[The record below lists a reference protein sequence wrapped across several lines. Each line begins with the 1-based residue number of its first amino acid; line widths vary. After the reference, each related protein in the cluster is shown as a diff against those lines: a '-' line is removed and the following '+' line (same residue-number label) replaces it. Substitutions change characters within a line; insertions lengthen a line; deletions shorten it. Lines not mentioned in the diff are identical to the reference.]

1 MQVSRATWLFL
12 PALAL
17 GGCPM
22 YPDGCSSDFD
32 CGPGYVC
39 DYPSAACVAASPAPG
54 PSSDLQRCSTTSDC
68 DPGLVC
74 DRYARCVT
82 PAATGGAPSSGGK
95 GGVSRAGGPG
105 QTSGSGG
112 AAGESG
118 AAGQP

>member
-39 DYPSAACVAASPAPG
+39 DYPSAQCVTAYPATNPAPG
-54 PSSDLQRCSTTSDC
+54 LQRCSTTSDC
-68 DPGLVC
+68 DSGLVC
-74 DRYARCVT
+74 DRFARCV
-82 PAATGGAPSSGGK
+82 APDASGGTTSGAGN

-105 QTSGSGG
+105 QTSG

>member
-1 MQVSRATWLFL
+1 MQVFRATWLFL

-22 YPDGCSSDFD
+22 YPDGCGSDFD

-39 DYPSAACVAASPAPG
+39 DYPSAECVAASPAPG
-54 PSSDLQRCSTTSDC
+54 IQRCSTTSPC
-68 DPGLVC
+68 DAGLVC
-74 DRYARCVT
+74 DRYARCVA
-82 PAATGGAPSSGGK
+82 PEETGGTTSTAGK
-95 GGVSRAGGPG
+95 GGVSRAGAPG

-112 AAGESG
+112 GAGESG